1 MSRLHQIVSCIFYD
15 FVTWTL
21 FSISFRNHFFLLFMQ
36 ISLRKMCPY
45 SELFWSPLSRIRT
58 EYEEILRIFQY
69 SVRMLE
75 NADQNDSN
83 TDPFQAL
90 YISFLQICNFIF
102 NWNGWQH
109 SPTLSNIAQRWCSY
123 KKVSWKYIANLQ
135 DSTHA

>member
-1 MSRLHQIVSCIFYD
+1 MLSLNFLSKLHQIVSCIFM
-15 FVTWTL
+15 VLWHGLSLVLALEIT
-21 FSISFRNHFFLLFMQ
+21 FFG
-36 ISLRKMCPY
+36 SLCKY
-45 SELFWSPLSRIRT
+45 HSVKSVRIR
-58 EYEEILRIFQY
+58 RY
-69 SVRMLE
+69 SVSLSIQSECWKMRTRITP
-75 NADQNDSN
+75 N
-83 TDPFQAL
+83 TDPFQAV